1 MGSLYFYIKDLDGN
15 PIQNAEVSATMSQE
29 PCGLLA
35 VGCSSG
41 PDYTESGYTDANG
54 EWIGDIKY
62 TKAPTISYSVQ
73 ATGYYSQTGTT
84 SLNGANLINENV
96 WGTINVSMTPVP
108 SSSNP
113 GSTAPPGQGTGA
125 VTLQQLETDLTSGNY
140 ELQQGGMIAAIEIP
154 IVIAVVAIAVIAIGL
169 IMWRLS
175 A

>member
-1 MGSLYFYIKDLDGN
+1 MGSLYFYIKDLDGK

-29 PCGLLA
+29 PCGLFD

-41 PDYTESGYTDANG
+41 PDYSDSGYTDANG
-54 EWIGDIKY
+54 EWITDIKY

-73 ATGYYSQTGTT
+73 ATGFYAQTGTT
-84 SLNGANLINENV
+84 ALNGANLINENV
-96 WGTINVSMTPVP
+96 WGTVNVSMTPVP

-125 VTLQQLETDLTSGNY
+125 VALQQIVTDLTSGQY
-140 ELQQGGMIAAIEIP
+140 ELQQGGMIASVEIP
-154 IVIAVVAIAVIAIGL
+154 IVIAVVAIVVIVIFVFMGRIG
-169 IMWRLS
+169 